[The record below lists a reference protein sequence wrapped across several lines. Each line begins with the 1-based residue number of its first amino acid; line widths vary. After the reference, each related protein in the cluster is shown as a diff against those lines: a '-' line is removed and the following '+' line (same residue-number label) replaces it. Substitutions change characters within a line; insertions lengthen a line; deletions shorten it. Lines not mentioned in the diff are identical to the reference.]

1 MKKFHAAEEEAENAE
16 WLNELD
22 LVSEEEEIEAGHFH
36 EELARGDYLMPRWM
50 EYRYYK
56 VKELDIKFKI
66 EQKKLLAEEK

>member
-1 MKKFHAAEEEAENAE
+1 M
-16 WLNELD
+16 
-22 LVSEEEEIEAGHFH
+22 
-36 EELARGDYLMPRWM
+36 MPRWM